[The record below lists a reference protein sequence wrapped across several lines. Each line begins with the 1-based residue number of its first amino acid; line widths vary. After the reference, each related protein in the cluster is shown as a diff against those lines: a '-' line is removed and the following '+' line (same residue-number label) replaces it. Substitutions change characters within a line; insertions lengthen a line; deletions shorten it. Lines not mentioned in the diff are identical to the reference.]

1 VLSPPLP
8 VAYAWLAHDLLTEY
22 MQLLSL
28 VRRARLPVDVQHLP
42 FIWCDEDRSS
52 TAGCSAQ
59 VVPTPLTRLRW
70 WRVCLD
76 EAQMVE
82 SSTAK
87 AAEMALKLDAQHRW
101 AVTGTPLSRGL
112 EDLFGL
118 MVCT

>member
-1 VLSPPLP
+1 MLQFLCTASD
-8 VAYAWLAHDLLTEY
+8 AATTDMLLWSVI
-22 MQLLSL
+22 MGARFRSL
-28 VRRARLPVDVQHLP
+28 RQMCN
-42 FIWCDEDRSS
+42 W
-52 TAGCSAQ
+52 Q

-118 MVCT
+118 LVRCRSL

>member
-1 VLSPPLP
+1 MQHRALRSMIAARRVLASLH
-8 VAYAWLAHDLLTEY
+8 ARALYA
-22 MQLLSL
+22 
-28 VRRARLPVDVQHLP
+28 
-42 FIWCDEDRSS
+42 
-52 TAGCSAQ
+52 TAFCPWRWQ

-101 AVTGTPLSRGL
+101 AITGTPLSRGL

-118 MVCT
+118 LVRTQPSVPEMMGRDK